1 MGFPIPAPDQLR
13 LFGLEERFDSGIVI
27 AIALAANRRLHP
39 VFGQNFLVVVR
50 TVSVAM
56 VAIRTAS
63 LRNSSVLPVPLVHLL
78 CCALCDQRS
87 GKKPRQVHPPQGKS
101 F

>member
-13 LFGLEERFDSGIVI
+13 LDGLEERFDSGVDV
-27 AIALAANRRLHP
+27 AIALAADRRPHP
-39 VFGQNFLVVVR
+39 VFAENFLVVMRIVLAA
-50 TVSVAM
+50 T

-63 LRNSSVLPVPLVHLL
+63 LRNASVLPVPMVHLL
-78 CCALCDQRS
+78 CCTVCDQRS